1 MKTILFIVKTVF
13 LAASF
18 SGGLAWAQ
26 SNSIVDLDYVK
37 AAQQRGVIL
46 WDVRS
51 NKNYLDGHIPG
62 AINIGEIGATLRD
75 PNREDYIDIADINAI
90 FNNAGLDINKEIIV
104 YGSRGNPYAYFGL
117 FTINYF
123 GGKQA
128 KVFHDGI
135 DGWADANLAIEK
147 APSTLAAI
155 NVKLIPQ
162 ENLVVSNQQM
172 RKLYNDQSVQ
182 VIDART
188 FNEFKGNDVRAIR
201 GGHIPGAISIPYE
214 QNWKD
219 PATGSKLA
227 KREVKTNSG
236 MALKSTE
243 DLKAL
248 YSKLDPNKET
258 VVYCQSGVR
267 AAETAVVLQNL
278 GYKKVKIYDSSW
290 LGWASHLASPVAD
303 ETYLNVGLLNSRI
316 AAMQS
321 KINELEAEVKASKKQ

>member
-1 MKTILFIVKTVF
+1 MKTILFIVKTIF

-18 SGGLAWAQ
+18 SGGLAYAQ
-26 SNSIVDLDYVK
+26 SSSIVDLDYVK

-51 NKNYLDGHIPG
+51 TKNYLDGHIPG
-62 AINIGEIGATLRD
+62 AISIGEIGAALRD

-90 FNNAGLDINKEIIV
+90 FNKAGLDINKEIIV
-104 YGSRGNPYAYFGL
+104 YGSRGNAYAYFGL

-147 APSTLAAI
+147 APSTLAAV
-155 NVKLIPQ
+155 NVKLVPQ
-162 ENLVVSNQQM
+162 ENLVVTNEQM
-172 RKLYNDQSVQ
+172 RKLFNDQSVQ

-227 KREVKTNSG
+227 KREVKNKQWHGLKVNRGSQG
-236 MALKSTE
+236 ALFQTGSE
-243 DLKAL
+243 
-248 YSKLDPNKET
+248 
-258 VVYCQSGVR
+258 
-267 AAETAVVLQNL
+267 
-278 GYKKVKIYDSSW
+278 
-290 LGWASHLASPVAD
+290 
-303 ETYLNVGLLNSRI
+303 
-316 AAMQS
+316 
-321 KINELEAEVKASKKQ
+321 